1 MIKRAGGSDI
11 RIIARSI
18 IIRAPTLTMS
28 ADKLGSNT
36 DPKIK
41 PNRVIC
47 ITHTPR
53 EPVRF
58 DDAAADDA

>member
-28 ADKLGSNT
+28 ADKLGSNA
-36 DPKIK
+36 DPK
-41 PNRVIC
+41 
-47 ITHTPR
+47 
-53 EPVRF
+53 
-58 DDAAADDA
+58 

>member
-1 MIKRAGGSDI
+1 M
-11 RIIARSI
+11 
-18 IIRAPTLTMS
+18 P
-28 ADKLGSNT
+28 
-36 DPKIK
+36 K

-58 DDAAADDA
+58 ADADVVIYSAATGGGVDAMENTFTYCISARGC